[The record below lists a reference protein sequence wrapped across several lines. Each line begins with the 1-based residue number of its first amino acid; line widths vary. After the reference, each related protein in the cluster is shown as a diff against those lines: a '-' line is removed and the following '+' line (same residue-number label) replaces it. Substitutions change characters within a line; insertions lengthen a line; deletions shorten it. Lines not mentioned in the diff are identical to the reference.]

1 MIGSLLIAN
10 RGEIARRIIR
20 TARRLGVRTIAV
32 YSDADAGSPHVREA
46 DAAVNIGPPAVRDSY
61 LAQDKILQAAQ
72 RSGAEAIHPGY
83 GFLSENAE
91 FAEAVTAAGLIWV
104 GPPAAAIRAMGLKD
118 AAKRLMDAAGVP
130 TTPGYLGEDQTEA
143 GLARAAAAIGWP
155 VLIKAVAGGG
165 GKGMRKVAT
174 AAELGA
180 ALASAKR
187 EAAAAFGDDRVFLEK
202 YIDRP
207 RHIEVQIFGDRCGNV
222 VHLFERDCSI
232 QRRYQKV
239 IEEAPAPGM
248 DAATRQRVCAA
259 AVSAARAVAYEGA
272 GTVEFIADASRG
284 LSADRIWFMEM
295 NTRLQVEHPVT
306 EVITGQDLVKWQ
318 LRVASGEPLPLRQ
331 EELAISGWAIE
342 ARLYAENPA
351 TGFLPCTGPLRHF
364 RLPQGVRI
372 DSGVEEGGEVSSF
385 YDPLIAKIIAAGST
399 RAAAAERL
407 AEACSHVEVWP
418 LRTNAGFLARAL
430 ADPDFL
436 AADIDTSFIENR
448 LDRLI
453 PPPEPSEE
461 VVQSAASARLARD
474 RDPSEPWRA
483 LEGFRLNAPPHIHV
497 NLQSG
502 DTRYQVESGASP
514 AAALPNRDFADAIV
528 VFAAGEP
535 YTFTDPELAPKT
547 AGPSSSRTITSP
559 LPGRVAAVHVR
570 PGDRVAKG
578 QPLVIV
584 EAMKIEHTLRAPC
597 GGVVSAVSAIE
608 GHHVSE
614 GVVLAR
620 INPEG

>member
-1 MIGSLLIAN
+1 
-10 RGEIARRIIR
+10 
-20 TARRLGVRTIAV
+20 
-32 YSDADAGSPHVREA
+32 
-46 DAAVNIGPPAVRDSY
+46 
-61 LAQDKILQAAQ
+61 
-72 RSGAEAIHPGY
+72 
-83 GFLSENAE
+83 
-91 FAEAVTAAGLIWV
+91 
-104 GPPAAAIRAMGLKD
+104 MGLKD

-130 TTPGYLGEDQTEA
+130 TTRGYLGEDQTEA
-143 GLARAAAAIGWP
+143 GLAGAATDIGWP

-174 AAELGA
+174 PAEFGA

-207 RHIEVQIFGDRCGNV
+207 RHIEVQIFGDRHGNV

-248 DAATRQRVCAA
+248 DEATRQRVCEA
-259 AVSAARAVAYEGA
+259 AVSAAKAVAYEGA
-272 GTVEFIADASRG
+272 GTVEFIADASQG

-306 EVITGQDLVKWQ
+306 ELITGQDLVEWQ

-364 RLPQGVRI
+364 RLPGGVRI
-372 DSGVEEGGEVSSF
+372 DSGVEEGGEISSF
-385 YDPLIAKIIAAGST
+385 YDPLIAKIIAAAPT
-399 RAAAAERL
+399 RTAAAKCL
-407 AEACSHVEVWP
+407 AEACSRVEVWP
-418 LRTNAGFLARAL
+418 LKTNAGFLARVL
-430 ADPDFL
+430 ADPDFV

-448 LDRLI
+448 LGRLI
-453 PPPEPSEE
+453 PPAEPSEE
-461 VVQSAASARLARD
+461 VVQSAASARLARE
-474 RDPSEPWRA
+474 RDASDPWRA

-497 NLQSG
+497 SLQSG
-502 DTRYQVESGASP
+502 DTRYQVESSASP
-514 AAALPNRDFADAIV
+514 AAALPGRDFADAIV
-528 VFAAGEP
+528 VFARGEP
-535 YTFTDPELAPKT
+535 YTFTDPILTAKA
-547 AGPSSSRTITSP
+547 AGPASSGTITSP
-559 LPGRVAAVHVR
+559 LPGRIVAVHVR

-578 QPLVIV
+578 QSLVTV
-584 EAMKIEHTLRAPC
+584 EAMKIEHALRAPC
-597 GGVVSAVSAIE
+597 GGIVSAVSAIE

>member
-10 RGEIARRIIR
+10 RGEIARRVIR
-20 TARRLGVRTIAV
+20 TAHRLGVRTIAI
-32 YSDADAGSPHVREA
+32 YSEADAGAPHWREA
-46 DAAVNIGPPAVRDSY
+46 DTAVAIGLPAASDSY
-61 LAQDKILQAAQ
+61 LAQDKILDAA
-72 RSGAEAIHPGY
+72 RKSGAEAIHPGY

-91 FAEAVTAAGLIWV
+91 FAEAATAAGFTWV
-104 GPPAAAIRAMGLKD
+104 GPPPAAIRAMGRKD
-118 AAKRLMDAAGVP
+118 AAKRLMAAAGVP
-130 TTPGYLGEDQTEA
+130 TTRGYLGEDQSET

-174 AAELGA
+174 PEEFSA

-187 EAAAAFGDDRVFLEK
+187 EAAAAFGDDRVFLER

-207 RHIEVQIFGDRCGNV
+207 RHIEVQIFGDRHGNV

-259 AVSAARAVAYEGA
+259 AVAAARAVAYEGA

-306 EVITGQDLVKWQ
+306 EAITGLDLVEWQ

-351 TGFLPCTGPLRHF
+351 AGFLPCTGPLRHF
-364 RLPQGVRI
+364 QLPGGVRI
-372 DSGVEEGGEVSSF
+372 DSGVEEGGEISSF
-385 YDPLIAKIIAAGST
+385 YDPLIAKIVVAAPT
-399 RAAAAERL
+399 RTAAAKHL
-407 AEACSHVEVWP
+407 AESCSQVEVWP
-418 LRTNAGFLARAL
+418 LKTNAGFLARTL

-436 AADIDTSFIENR
+436 AADIDTSFIADR

-453 PPPEPSEE
+453 PPNQPSEE
-461 VVQSAASARLARD
+461 VVQSAASARLARE

-502 DTRYQVESGASP
+502 DTRYQVESSVSP
-514 AAALPNRDFADAIV
+514 AAALRSYDFGDAIV

-535 YTFTDPELAPKT
+535 YTFTDPKPATKA
-547 AGPSSSRTITSP
+547 AGPASSGMIASP
-559 LPGRVAAVHVR
+559 LPGRVVAVSVR

-578 QPLVIV
+578 QPLMIV
-584 EAMKIEHTLRAPC
+584 EAMKIEHTLRAPF
-597 GGVVSAVSAIE
+597 GGIVSAVSAVE
-608 GHHVSE
+608 GHHISE